1 MKVSSKYQKEDFLQF
16 VDQYTIDELV
26 EFSHTIKTLFIFP
39 KGEERN
45 DILGVFKV
53 FFTHIDVV
61 STGEEA
67 LELFSKNRYDFIMI
81 STDINDI
88 NPTEVIER
96 IRKISRSITVL
107 ALSHENKYFL
117 DFVGLGIEGFLLHP
131 IDVNKYVKIMTKI
144 IDTMLNKQRLYEYRI
159 NLEDK
164 VKEKTK
170 ELTIIN
176 AELEDRIKEEV
187 EKNRKQEF
195 QLLNQAKNA
204 SMGEMIGN
212 IAHQWR
218 QPLSAITS
226 TASSVKVQNELNL
239 NTPEDINKNMDDIIY
254 KANYLSETINI
265 FRDFLSD
272 DKEIDGFILENTIQ
286 KSLQIVSSSLVNNNI
301 EIQTNIDFEYE
312 TCLIGIEGELSQVII
327 NILNNAK
334 DILKTKANETR
345 WIQINLEHRTNKAIL
360 SIEDNGGGI
369 PLNILS
375 KIFDPYFTT
384 KHKSQGTGLGLHISY
399 IIIKDSYSGELY
411 VKNTEHGAKFYMELP
426 L

>member
-1 MKVSSKYQKEDFLQF
+1 
-16 VDQYTIDELV
+16 
-26 EFSHTIKTLFIFP
+26 
-39 KGEERN
+39 
-45 DILGVFKV
+45 
-53 FFTHIDVV
+53 
-61 STGEEA
+61 
-67 LELFSKNRYDFIMI
+67 
-81 STDINDI
+81 
-88 NPTEVIER
+88 
-96 IRKISRSITVL
+96 
-107 ALSHENKYFL
+107 
-117 DFVGLGIEGFLLHP
+117 
-131 IDVNKYVKIMTKI
+131 
-144 IDTMLNKQRLYEYRI
+144 MLNKQRLYEYRI